1 MLTLY
6 LSLLA
11 GSGKTETALHF
22 VRRNISKYKTGVMFL
37 NAASK
42 QTIEADFVR
51 LHGILGLPQSS
62 DLILSVRHWLANAEN
77 SSWIMVLDNAND
89 LPSIDLA
96 NYIPGP
102 PCGHI
107 VFVTQDQD
115 AIGAFAKDGCD
126 IGVLTIEH
134 ATELLFDFAN
144 LQNVSDEETAAGR
157 EIAHLL
163 GCLPL
168 ALVQAGAFM
177 RSRHKSPRQ
186 YRALFEQARYELLK
200 FQPRLPNFQRTVL
213 SVWELTFRQLE
224 EEPNNAYN
232 VLLLFSCLEPSSI
245 TEELLHRGTA
255 AQKRWNQQ
263 GEVHEVL
270 AQDEDVDDL
279 VIQLVQDEV
288 DFDISIEKLR
298 SSSLVSCMKNADG
311 LRLFTI
317 HPLVQYCVTS
327 RIPES
332 ELITWRLR
340 ATLLICHAFP
350 RDRYLETL

>member
-1 MLTLY
+1 MCQNTK
-6 LSLLA
+6 LA
-11 GSGKTETALHF
+11 L
-22 VRRNISKYKTGVMFL
+22 FL

-51 LHGILGLPQSS
+51 LHGILGLPQVS

-77 SSWIMVLDNAND
+77 SSWMMVLDNAND
-89 LPSIDLA
+89 LASIDLA
-96 NYIPGP
+96 RYIPST

-107 VFVTQDQD
+107 IFVSHDQD
-115 AIGAFAKDGCD
+115 AIGAFAKDGCH
-126 IGVLTIEH
+126 IGALTIED
-134 ATELLFDFAN
+134 ATELQFDGAN

-168 ALVQAGAFM
+168 ALVQASAFM
-177 RSRHKSPRQ
+177 RLRHKSPQQ
-186 YRALFEQARYELLK
+186 YRIQFKQARYELLK

-213 SVWELTFRQLE
+213 SVWELTFRQLQ

-232 VLLLFSCLEPSSI
+232 VFLLFSCLEPSSI

-279 VIQLVQDEV
+279 VVQLVQNEE

-298 SSSLVSCMKNADG
+298 SFSLVSCMKNVNG
-311 LRLFTI
+311 LRLFKI
-317 HPLVQYCVTS
+317 HPLVQYCVAS
-327 RIPES
+327 RISES
-332 ELITWRLR
+332 ELITWKLR
-340 ATLLICHAFP
+340 ASLLICHAFP

>member
-1 MLTLY
+1 M
-6 LSLLA
+6 
-11 GSGKTETALHF
+11 
-22 VRRNISKYKTGVMFL
+22 
-37 NAASK
+37 
-42 QTIEADFVR
+42 
-51 LHGILGLPQSS
+51 
-62 DLILSVRHWLANAEN
+62 
-77 SSWIMVLDNAND
+77 MVLDNAND
-89 LPSIDLA
+89 LASIDLA
-96 NYIPGP
+96 RYIPSTT
-102 PCGHI
+102 CGHI
-107 VFVTQDQD
+107 IFVSQDQD
-115 AIGAFAKDGCD
+115 AVGALAKDGCD
-126 IGVLTIEH
+126 IGVLTLDD
-134 ATELLFDFAN
+134 ATELLFDAAN
-144 LQNVSDEETAAGR
+144 LQRVSEEETAAGR

-186 YRALFEQARYELLK
+186 YRTLFEQAQYELLR
-200 FQPRLPNFQRTVL
+200 FQPRLLYLPRTVL
-213 SVWELTFRQLE
+213 SVWELTFRQHE

-255 AQKRWNQQ
+255 AQKRWNKQ
-263 GEVHEVL
+263 GEVHEAL

-279 VIQLVQDEV
+279 VVQLVQNEV

-317 HPLVQYCVTS
+317 HPLVQYCVAS

-332 ELITWRLR
+332 ELITWKLR